1 MTALIL
7 FQGIVNPVLPE
18 VGQGEGGAIL
28 GNVIGAVVGIFLVG
42 GFIFALLHMLFGAIT
57 WISASGDKAKLQNA
71 QERITQAIVGLI
83 VLAAT
88 WALMSLIFSF
98 LGFGAQ
104 FPLFPLPTFSGQ
116 NLTGSSSQSTGNTN
130 QMPIFNPNTPGGVRM
145 Q

>member
-1 MTALIL
+1 MTTLML
-7 FQGIVNPVLPE
+7 LQGIVNPVLPE
-18 VGQGEGGAIL
+18 VGQGDGNAIL

-88 WALMSLIFSF
+88 WALMSLLFSF

-104 FPLFPLPTFSGQ
+104 FPLFPIPTFSGN
-116 NLTGSSSQSTGNTN
+116 NLGGTGGSTTNTFN
-130 QMPIFNPNTPGGVRM
+130 QEPVFNLGPGV
-145 Q
+145 QVQ